1 MDAKFIIVW
10 SHLGGASVYLS
21 QQRIPRPILFFS
33 PYESALRKTALLYA
47 IEPIYMPAQT
57 SNTGFFQRVD
67 QWLLE
72 HHWAKEGDTV
82 VFVVSEPITR
92 DTVTNEMVIHN
103 VGEPI

>member
-1 MDAKFIIVW
+1 VGKVAE
-10 SHLGGASVYLS
+10 GGVELEAGQMVVF
-21 QQRIPRPILFFS
+21 QKEP
-33 PYESALRKTALLYA
+33 

-72 HHWAKEGDTV
+72 HQWAKEGDTV

-92 DTVTNEMVIHN
+92 ATVTNDMVIHN